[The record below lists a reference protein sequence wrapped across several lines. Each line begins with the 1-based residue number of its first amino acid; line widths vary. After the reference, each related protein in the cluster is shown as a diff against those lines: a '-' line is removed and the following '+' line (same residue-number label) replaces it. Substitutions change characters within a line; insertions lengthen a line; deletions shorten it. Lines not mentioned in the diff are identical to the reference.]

1 MMRKIVMWCCEVEK
15 IILGHAG
22 FGINESEE

>member
-1 MMRKIVMWCCEVEK
+1 MIRKIVMWCCEVEK

-22 FGINESEE
+22 FGIDETEE

>member
-22 FGINESEE
+22 FGLGEYKE